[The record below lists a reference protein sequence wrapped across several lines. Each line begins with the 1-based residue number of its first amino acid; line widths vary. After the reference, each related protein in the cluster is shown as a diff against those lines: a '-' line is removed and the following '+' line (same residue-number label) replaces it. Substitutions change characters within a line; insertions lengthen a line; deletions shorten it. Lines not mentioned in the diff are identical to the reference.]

1 MEKRLVESFEE
12 FTSKKS
18 KTVSSVK
25 RNPKLNNNRNNKT
38 GRINEMARLSGV
50 DLSKVKA
57 VNLLEKGETY
67 KFISKILLMGGSADQ
82 SPDMQRQINITT
94 LAVKTITS
102 ALDGDDGEITY
113 IFKVDYT
120 DGEYEIYEILS
131 RRDESVKGVIFKLVN
146 DEQTLYFKE
155 NGEDYDFESVDIDNW
170 KFSDDVERY
179 EVELSKNDIIKYY
192 SKW

>member
-67 KFISKILLMGGSADQ
+67 KFISKIWLMGGSADQ

-192 SKW
+192 SK

>member
-192 SKW
+192 SK